1 MNYQEMKEVR
11 NRNNRPQKIS
21 TTLNDVTK
29 NIINKFNK
37 REYVIH
43 SKWEEMVGS
52 FFAKYTDPIKIENI
66 RDNEQIENQNFSLGI
81 LHININRSAALEFQ
95 HLKDKIIEK
104 INSYFGYKA
113 ISKIVLHQVANLEK
127 KQKKVRKVGIEK
139 KLDPEKEKKIKIT
152 TMGIKNKNL
161 EKTLFRLGKS
171 ILIDKDS

>member
-21 TTLNDVTK
+21 ITLNGITK
-29 NIINKFNK
+29 KIINKFNK

-52 FFAKYTDPIKIENI
+52 FFSKYTDPIKIESI
-66 RDNEQIENQNFSLGI
+66 RDNDQIESQNFSKGI

-95 HLKDKIIEK
+95 HFHDKIIEK

-113 ISKIVLHQVANLEK
+113 ISKIILHQVANLEK
-127 KQKKVRKVGIEK
+127 EQKKVKKVGVEK
-139 KLDPEKEKKIKIT
+139 KLKPEKEKIIKKT
-152 TMGIKNKNL
+152 TMGIKNKKL
-161 EKTLFRLGKS
+161 EKTLFKLGKS
-171 ILIDKDS
+171 ILMDKDS